1 MIKLLVFTAAA
12 AVLSVQLTVVPVLAQ
27 DRPPD
32 NPGLN
37 ANITRWAAGK
47 HLFRTIDDHRK
58 RGEEHFRLSVHPD
71 GTRTMMVWKDL
82 FAGNSHLHIVMR
94 VEPSFRPLEAYGNYW
109 QRDGYKGSIRVVVDG
124 DKLHATGWGPDGFGE
139 HTLSV
144 PQDITLVTH
153 GEGLNAWAAWGDFE
167 PGEQRSRIA
176 YNISPIRNAAAPVL
190 GSLAEGVLTFVGE
203 ERITTPA
210 GTFETLHMSNG
221 FMDVWSTKED
231 RILVLQQIKSRGL
244 EYVLVE
250 LETGS
255 N

>member
-1 MIKLLVFTAAA
+1 MTRLLVIAL
-12 AVLSVQLTVVPVLAQ
+12 AVLIGQPAITPLLAQ
-27 DRPPD
+27 DRPPE
-32 NPGLN
+32 NPGPN
-37 ANITRWAAGK
+37 TNITRWAAGK
-47 HLFRTIDDHRK
+47 HLFRTIEDQRF

-124 DKLHATGWGPDGFGE
+124 DRLHAQGWGPDGSGE
-139 HTLSV
+139 HTFKV
-144 PQDITLVTH
+144 PHNLVLVTH
-153 GEGLNAWAAWGDFE
+153 GEGLNAWGMWGDFE
-167 PGEQRSRIA
+167 PGEQKPVTA
-176 YNISPIRNAAAPVL
+176 YNISPIRNASAPVL
-190 GSLAEGVLTFVGE
+190 GSLVDGEITFVGE
-203 ERITTPA
+203 ETITTPA
-210 GTFETLHMSNG
+210 GTFETIHMSSS
-221 FMDVWSTKED
+221 FMDTWATKDD

-250 LETGS
+250 LETGP